1 MTAVQALTQRDLLE
15 TLQLLRPWATRK
27 IGKIRVGNDYD
38 GGYVLP
44 SVALQADVVLSIG
57 VGHDVSFDHIM
68 AQRGAHILQFDHTVP
83 KPPTDHPNF
92 HFEKLG
98 WAPQTGGEFLD
109 FDAMLERMRALNPTK
124 ALLKFD
130 VEGAEYACLPAMNA
144 DHLKPFE
151 VVTCELHDLGRL
163 AEPVFHARFRQVME
177 LLITHHCP
185 VHLHAN
191 NYAGVVLV
199 EGVPVPSVIELT
211 LLRRDLDSFPC
222 ISNEPMPGPLD
233 RPNHPGRP
241 DIVLNP
247 F

>member
-1 MTAVQALTQRDLLE
+1 MNANQPLTQKDVLD
-15 TLQLLRPWATRK
+15 TLQLMRPWNTRR
-27 IGKIRVGNDYD
+27 IGKLRVGNDYD

-44 SVALQADVVLSIG
+44 SVALLADVVLSIG

-68 AQRGAHILQFDHTVP
+68 AQRGARILQFDHTVE

-92 HFEKLG
+92 MFEKLG
-98 WAPQTGGEFLD
+98 WAPETGGEFLD
-109 FDAMLERMRALNPTK
+109 FDAMLQRMEALSPRR

-130 VEGAEYACLPAMNA
+130 VEGAEYACMPGMRPERLR
-144 DHLKPFE
+144 PFE
-151 VVTCELHDLGRL
+151 VIACELHDLGRL
-163 AEPVFHARFRQVME
+163 AEPAFHARFRQVLE
-177 LLITHHCP
+177 LMNVHHCP

-199 EGVPVPSVIELT
+199 EGVPVPSVVELT
-211 LLRRDLDSFPC
+211 LLRRDLDGFPS